1 MSDPCKRCGGLGYIP
16 VRGEAMAADPC
27 GCADWQDDDETDD
40 TDDTEDDRDDEP
52 AEWQEWRDY
61 DPEC

>member
-16 VRGEAMAADPC
+16 QRGEAMAADPC
-27 GCADWQDDDETDD
+27 GCADWQDAAD
-40 TDDTEDDRDDEP
+40 EDDRDDEP
-52 AEWQEWRDY
+52 SDWQEWRDY

>member
-1 MSDPCKRCGGLGYIP
+1 MTAPVCPHCGGLGYVP
-16 VRGEAMAADPC
+16 QRGEAMAADPC
-27 GCADWQDDDETDD
+27 GCTDWQDDDEN
-40 TDDTEDDRDDEP
+40 DDTEDDEP

>member
-40 TDDTEDDRDDEP
+40 TDDTEDDRRRTGRV
-52 AEWQEWRDY
+52 AGVARL
-61 DPEC
+61 